1 MIDFMIRAETRAR
14 LRAFLVNRG
23 LIFQD
28 AGGNWIVNPN
38 VDIDEIGNAVIT
50 PAVVDN
56 STFPP
61 VVVTPAVLD
70 TWWLAHLRLSGSRE
84 VADADTLQA
93 GETAGSAGSWRVP
106 RSKFVRFVREQATQI
121 TSPWGGRAYQ
131 FGTTPN
137 RIQLLDP
144 RDAGHSPKRVWL
156 GGMSL

>member
-1 MIDFMIRAETRAR
+1 MIDLMIRAETRAR

-28 AGGNWIVNPN
+28 ASGNWIINPN

-50 PAVVDN
+50 PPVIDN

-61 VVVTPAVLD
+61 TVVTPAVVD
-70 TWWLAHLRLSGSRE
+70 TWWLANLRLTGARE

-93 GETAGSAGSWRVP
+93 GETEATAGAWRFL
-106 RSKFVRFVREQATQI
+106 RSKFVRFVREQATQV

-144 RDAGHSPKRVWL
+144 RDTGHAPKHEWL
-156 GGMSL
+156 GGMNL

>member
-1 MIDFMIRAETRAR
+1 MIDFIIRAETRAR
-14 LRAFLVNRG
+14 LRAVLVNRG

-28 AGGNWIVNPN
+28 AGGNWIINPN

-50 PAVVDN
+50 PAVLN
-56 STFPP
+56 TSTFPAT
-61 VVVTPAVLD
+61 VVTPAVVD
-70 TWWLAHLRLSGSRE
+70 TWWLVNLRLSGARE
-84 VADADTLQA
+84 AADADTLQA
-93 GETAGSAGSWRVP
+93 GETEGTAGSWRFP
-106 RSKFVRFVREQATQI
+106 RSKFVRFVREQATQV

>member
-28 AGGNWIVNPN
+28 AGGWHVNPN

-50 PAVVDN
+50 PALVDK
-56 STFPP
+56 SVFPA

-70 TWWLAHLRLSGSRE
+70 TWWLAQLRLSGPRE
-84 VADADTLQA
+84 TADADTLQA
-93 GETAGSAGSWRVP
+93 GETVGTAGSWRFP
-106 RSKFVRFVREQATQI
+106 RSKFVRFVREQATQV

-144 RDAGHSPKRVWL
+144 RDAGHEPKRVWL